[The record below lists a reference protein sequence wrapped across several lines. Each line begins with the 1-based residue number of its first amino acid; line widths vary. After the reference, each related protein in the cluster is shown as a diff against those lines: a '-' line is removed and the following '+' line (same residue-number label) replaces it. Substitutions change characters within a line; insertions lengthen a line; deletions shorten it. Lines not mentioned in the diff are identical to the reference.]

1 MKVREALAAD
11 IPALTTLRMA
21 LFCEVGE
28 LARPDEDPVLREATQ
43 AYFMQAQE
51 EGSARSWV
59 VEEEGEVVAC
69 ATLALFVR
77 PPYPGNL
84 AGREGYLLNI
94 YTRPAWRRR
103 EWRTPCWWPWWRM
116 PASSNWASCGSMP
129 AVMGA
134 LSTNGSALPAI
145 PPASSA
151 YLAVSLLFFCTEL
164 ILFHLG
170 CVLGALGGIAAFLY
184 TARPIRFSRPTTYVG
199 AGGADTLC
207 G

>member
-43 AYFMQAQE
+43 AYFIQAQE

-84 AGREGYLLNI
+84 AGREGDLLNI

-103 EWRTPCWWPWWRM
+103 GMANALLVAMVAYAREQQLGKLWLH
-116 PASSNWASCGSMP
+116 ASSDGRAIYERFGFAGNP
-129 AVMGA
+129 AC
-134 LSTNGSALPAI
+134 L
-145 PPASSA
+145 
-151 YLAVSLLFFCTEL
+151 E
-164 ILFHLG
+164 
-170 CVLGALGGIAAFLY
+170 CVPG
-184 TARPIRFSRPTTYVG
+184 R
-199 AGGADTLC
+199 
-207 G
+207 